1 MKSFD
6 KCCIIVARKVI
17 LFFVD
22 DKKVSFCFVISI
34 IDVYGTW
41 YLVEETNY
49 QTFQSFLWE
58 KVNPILIFKKD
69 KEKS

>member
-1 MKSFD
+1 MYCGKRNYPIVKVAFSSFFLCFLYSSYLTMKAFD

-34 IDVYGTW
+34 IDVYGT
-41 YLVEETNY
+41 
-49 QTFQSFLWE
+49 
-58 KVNPILIFKKD
+58 
-69 KEKS
+69 

>member
-1 MKSFD
+1 M
-6 KCCIIVARKVI
+6 I
-17 LFFVD
+17 
-22 DKKVSFCFVISI
+22 
-34 IDVYGTW
+34 
-41 YLVEETNY
+41 LVEETNY